1 MLPSE
6 TRWTKNRNAWR
17 FFWIKNN
24 VYLLLKKTKI
34 FIERENLNGQCHEIN
49 DSRFFPDSSPII
61 QSYVAIWFRFLRN
74 IRITIQVICQSLLLH
89 FKVTKQFRKF
99 STLFFMVKTH
109 FGPMIHGLD
118 FFYVSPQCFEDISQS
133 LLKCNVLLF
142 VGLLCTILFCPF
154 LFVLFCCISNF
165 PAQFCPFP
173 LYCSIFVGM
182 SYTLLFSPVLS
193 TFWPLLSCL
202 ALSYWPFL
210 TFPYSFL
217 SVRFLSFLTFQRLS
231 LISCPVQDL
240 SIFSCPFSIPTVSF
254 LCCPVDGLYYYSCP
268 FLSLAFLS
276 FPVFTFLSFSFLT
289 MLFLSCLF
297 NILSFSFLC
306 PVHVLSY
313 SLVCRLN
320 AL

>member
-61 QSYVAIWFRFLRN
+61 QSYVFAIWFRFLRN

-89 FKVTKQFRKF
+89 FTVTKQFRKF

-118 FFYVSPQCFEDISQS
+118 FFYVNPQCFEDISQS

-154 LFVLFCCISNF
+154 LFVLFCCTSNF

-193 TFWPLLSCL
+193 TFCPLLSCL

-217 SVRFLSFLTFQRLS
+217 SVHFLSFPNFSVVTTAILS
-231 LISCPVQDL
+231 YSRFIHLFLSFFYPYRAFPMLSCRWSLLLIL
-240 SIFSCPFSIPTVSF
+240 SFPFSNI
-254 LCCPVDGLYYYSCP
+254 P
-268 FLSLAFLS
+268 FLSLL
-276 FPVFTFLSFSFLT
+276 FLSFSLLT
-289 MLFLSCLF
+289 LRFLSCLF